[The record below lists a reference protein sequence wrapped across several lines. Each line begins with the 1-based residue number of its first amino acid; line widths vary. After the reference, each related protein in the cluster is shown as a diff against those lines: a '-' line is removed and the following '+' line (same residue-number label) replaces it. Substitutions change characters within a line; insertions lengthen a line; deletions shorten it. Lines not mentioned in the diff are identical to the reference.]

1 MNRDGP
7 RLSKAGHSTQR
18 AAAFFIAA
26 AIFCLLAAPAPSA
39 TTGESVAEFFRHEN
53 GYDFRKTRWGMTP
66 DEVVKSEGADFRYNL
81 GRAPD
86 GSPSENGFIEY
97 ADDVNG
103 YRIITTYNFHA
114 NKLVMANVRLENDRA
129 SKKEHMENLLGIRKE
144 IAAACGP
151 PSLDSTSGT
160 GGGALMSS
168 QWRTV
173 KIYIFL
179 TLLET
184 SDGEYSFTVLYAEKN
199 NFDRQN
205 AGGP

>member
-1 MNRDGP
+1 MKRDGT

-26 AIFCLLAAPAPSA
+26 AIFRLLAAPATLA
-39 TTGESVAEFFRHEN
+39 TTGGSVAEFFKHYD
-53 GYDFRKTRWGMTP
+53 GYDFRKTSWGMTP

-81 GRAPD
+81 TLNPD

-97 ADDVNG
+97 AADVNG

-114 NKLVMANVRLENDRA
+114 NKLAMANVRLENDRA

-144 IAAACGP
+144 IAAAYGP

-160 GGGALMSS
+160 GDGALMSS
-168 QWRTV
+168 Q
-173 KIYIFL
+173 
-179 TLLET
+179 
-184 SDGEYSFTVLYAEKN
+184 
-199 NFDRQN
+199 
-205 AGGP
+205 